1 MKSAAVAL
9 MLAAVSSQG
18 SQIVCMD
25 LDSVVS
31 WAATIVVARVESVE
45 FCGCED
51 TWAVSFEISVL
62 QSLHGYAD
70 PSAPIRC
77 TYSQQVPEVFIDDE
91 GNEITEW
98 PLVTGSGIEMF
109 VSQGDTIVVLLR
121 SETASPDRFGSV
133 IRMEP
138 LDSLESVVNL
148 IVETSDSG
156 QGR

>member
-1 MKSAAVAL
+1 MRAACPTLLILSA
-9 MLAAVSSQG
+9 LASA
-18 SQIVCMD
+18 SQIVYMS
-25 LDSVVS
+25 LDDVVS
-31 WAATIVVARVESVE
+31 WAGTIVVACVDSVE

-62 QSLHGYAD
+62 QSLYGYAD
-70 PSAPIRC
+70 PSAPMRC
-77 TYSQQVPEVFIDDE
+77 TYSQQVPEVFFDDE

-121 SETASPDRFGSV
+121 SETASPDRFRSA

-138 LDSLESVVNL
+138 LDSLERVVNL

>member
-1 MKSAAVAL
+1 MRSAVAAL
-9 MLAAVSSQG
+9 ILAAVSSRA
-18 SQIVCMD
+18 SQIVYMD

-31 WAATIVVARVESVE
+31 WAGTIVVACVDSVE

-62 QSLHGYAD
+62 QSLYGYAD

-77 TYSQQVPEVFIDDE
+77 TYSQQVPEVSFDDE

-109 VSQGDTIVVLLR
+109 ASQGDTLVVLLG
-121 SETASPDRFGSV
+121 SETASTD
-133 IRMEP
+133 RMEP

-148 IVETSDSG
+148 IIETSDSG
-156 QGR
+156 QGQ